1 MDYPS
6 NVKFDRGMAVEVG
19 KVSYTLTLTLRYL
32 TASLRC
38 TNTGVVQPVL
48 DQRIPR
54 DPILNARSVSLVP
67 DLVVVNICHVQVTV
81 NLLSNALKFTDTGS
95 VTVKARCEPFARG
108 QENLISA
115 LAVNDEAF
123 SSHAAIATVP
133 LVPSAFPDRASGC
146 ARGGAGGGR
155 GLSTVTNACSRTS
168 FLPTPPARKIKIDR
182 GGDRG
187 WKKRVTAFLS
197 NGTEGRDESTKP
209 YFLRSLE
216 RREYHNANLAVE
228 VTDTGVGMTPEQMD
242 QLFKQ
247 FSQV

>member
-1 MDYPS
+1 MKSARYHVP
-6 NVKFDRGMAVEVG
+6 
-19 KVSYTLTLTLRYL
+19 LQPLRYP

-38 TNTGVVQPVL
+38 TNTVVVQPVP
-48 DQRIPR
+48 DNRIPR
-54 DPILNARSVSLVP
+54 DPILVARSVSFDP
-67 DLVVVNICHVQVTV
+67 DLVVVNLCRVQVIV

-115 LAVNDEAF
+115 LAVNDEAC
-123 SSHAAIATVP
+123 SSHPVITTVP
-133 LVPSAFPDRASGC
+133 LVPSAFPDRASGFV
-146 ARGGAGGGR
+146 RGGAGGGR

-168 FLPTPPARKIKIDR
+168 VLSTPPARKTKIDR
-182 GGDRG
+182 GGDKG
-187 WKKRVTAFLS
+187 WKKRVIAFLS

-216 RREYHNANLAVE
+216 RPGYHNAKLAVE

-242 QLFKQ
+242 QLFKP